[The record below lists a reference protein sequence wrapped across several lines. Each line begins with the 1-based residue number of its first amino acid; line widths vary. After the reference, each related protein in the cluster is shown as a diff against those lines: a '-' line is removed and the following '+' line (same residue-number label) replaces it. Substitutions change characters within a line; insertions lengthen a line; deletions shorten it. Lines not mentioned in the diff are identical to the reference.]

1 MSRSASECLL
11 FGSLEDSV
19 PLIIAI
25 VAVIIYGAVD
35 FGVAPCLKGFGRSI
49 CTSEGEEKQMRYM
62 QARARIPLAL

>member
-1 MSRSASECLL
+1 M
-11 FGSLEDSV
+11 